1 MWKICVG
8 NQQFLLKPLECAS
21 MLSGKHSSGLVVF
34 IISLS
39 QVFQLPFYFC
49 IANFGILMNEG
60 WLY

>member
-8 NQQFLLKPLECAS
+8 YQQLLLRPLECAS
-21 MLSGKHSSGLVVF
+21 VLSGKHSSGLVVF

-39 QVFQLPFYFC
+39 QVFQFLFYFR
-49 IANFGILMNEG
+49 IVNFGILMNEG